1 MIEAVFKKKSIWNM
15 VTLLCGLF
23 LIGLF
28 IFLGYVDSE
37 ATVST
42 LLTGIVFGLIIC
54 VFSVICLF
62 FNFKAHLLI
71 DNGYIKGRYHYFGK
85 IDCHISDADFAL
97 WQTNT
102 LFIQLKGG
110 KCHTIVGIE
119 NPFVLCSEI
128 LRNMTFQADAS
139 PKEMIESLDILKSE
153 KKKYMI
159 QVCFG
164 LALMFINIFIT
175 VFLTGEKELN
185 EFSTIDWIIFAVMC
199 AVEVA
204 IIGVTFYFAQKA
216 GKCNIPIHKQK
227 YAIRRAIIET
237 ESLLPGNVLKVF
249 ADENYIGR
257 ITLFGFPNSNSVY
270 YTVEEYASDYNLDK
284 VYESEIYEDV
294 EQIST
299 GLEALIDITEKVVRV

>member
-1 MIEAVFKKKSIWNM
+1 MIKAVFKKKSIWNI
-15 VTLLCGLF
+15 VTLLCGLI

-28 IFLGYVDSE
+28 IFIGYVDSE
-37 ATVST
+37 ATVSN

-54 VFSVICLF
+54 LFSVICLF
-62 FNFKAHLLI
+62 FNFKAYLSI
-71 DNGYIKGRYHYFGK
+71 DNGHIRGKYHYFGK
-85 IDCHISDADFAL
+85 IDCRVSDVDFAL
-97 WQTNT
+97 GQMNT
-102 LFIQLKGG
+102 LSIQLKDG
-110 KCHTIVGIE
+110 KCHTIFGIE

-128 LRNMTFQADAS
+128 LRNMIFEAGKS
-139 PKEMIESLDILKSE
+139 PKEMIESLDKLKSE
-153 KKKYMI
+153 KKKYII

-185 EFSTIDWIIFAVMC
+185 EFRAVDWMIFAVMG

-257 ITLFGFPNSNSVY
+257 ITLFGYPNSNNIY
-270 YTVEEYASDYNLDK
+270 YTVEEFASDYNLSKAYD
-284 VYESEIYEDV
+284 SEIYEDI
-294 EQIST
+294 EQISS

>member
-85 IDCHISDADFAL
+85 IDCHISDVDFAL